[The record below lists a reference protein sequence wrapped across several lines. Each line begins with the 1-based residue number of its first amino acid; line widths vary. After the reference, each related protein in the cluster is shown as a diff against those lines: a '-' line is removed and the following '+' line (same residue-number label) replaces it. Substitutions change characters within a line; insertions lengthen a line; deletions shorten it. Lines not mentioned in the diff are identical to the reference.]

1 MVVMQDATTYP
12 LVKDDYP
19 SSHSELQ
26 TQISEVFVANDSAS
40 LVNVHLVKGELP
52 IDMEVNQEVKGE
64 STTISSL
71 PSHKVNNKVFQVLQ
85 SKEVNC
91 IVINAISKSLLL
103 EKLSLVPSH
112 TISYVAALLH
122 GFCSEH
128 LSRELVEV
136 MSGPK
141 ESGYASSLSNLVKM
155 TTLSTF
161 PFDPGKLTIAPFK
174 NGQCNEIALLISI
187 FFWNC
192 WNVHCLL
199 PCEHILC
206 LLLLDNID
214 LHIPYIIRSL
224 VYPKGEQSQGKHIR
238 MLIISSNGT
247 LCFGPIKY
255 IKKIISAYESMF
267 GEKPKL
273 SSSPLEKNDHP

>member
-1 MVVMQDATTYP
+1 
-12 LVKDDYP
+12 
-19 SSHSELQ
+19 
-26 TQISEVFVANDSAS
+26 
-40 LVNVHLVKGELP
+40 
-52 IDMEVNQEVKGE
+52 
-64 STTISSL
+64 
-71 PSHKVNNKVFQVLQ
+71 
-85 SKEVNC
+85 
-91 IVINAISKSLLL
+91 
-103 EKLSLVPSH
+103 
-112 TISYVAALLH
+112 
-122 GFCSEH
+122 
-128 LSRELVEV
+128 
-136 MSGPK
+136 
-141 ESGYASSLSNLVKM
+141 M

-224 VYPKGEQSQGKHIR
+224 VYPKGEQSQGEHIR
-238 MLIISSNGT
+238 MLIVSSDGT

-267 GEKPKL
+267 GEMPKL
-273 SSSPLEKNDHP
+273 SSSPLEKNDHPELDTSGKVDGNVISKYQSMIGALQWTISLGRLILQLQS